1 MFRMWEGNHRVSAW
15 RHYMVD
21 CIFWILVILLV
32 FCYIQCMTLG
42 CAFYCSYITW
52 SFTLIPYSSLLYM
65 CWFVLMIVYIVAYM
79 ICWFVESDHVK
90 TNLVHKLYQVK
101 GFGSL
106 KLEELW
112 DLLLGEHYTTRVNRC
127 NENVWYPLTLD
138 VFTQFLYKVRFL
150 PNVIVMY

>member
-1 MFRMWEGNHRVSAW
+1 
-15 RHYMVD
+15 
-21 CIFWILVILLV
+21 
-32 FCYIQCMTLG
+32 
-42 CAFYCSYITW
+42 
-52 SFTLIPYSSLLYM
+52 
-65 CWFVLMIVYIVAYM
+65 MIVYIVAYM

-127 NENVWYPLTLD
+127 NENV
-138 VFTQFLYKVRFL
+138 
-150 PNVIVMY
+150 